1 MPNVVY
7 IKRSL
12 HSLVA
17 ECLMYQTP
25 YMHEVFQ
32 LSQCLLEQETQTNHL
47 WVPQKGLV
55 FVRSN
60 DVIYGSPGF
69 DFIYV
74 HT

>member
-1 MPNVVY
+1 
-7 IKRSL
+7 
-12 HSLVA
+12 
-17 ECLMYQTP
+17 MYQTP

-47 WVPQKGLV
+47 WVLRKGLA

-60 DVIYGSPGF
+60 DVIYDSPGF